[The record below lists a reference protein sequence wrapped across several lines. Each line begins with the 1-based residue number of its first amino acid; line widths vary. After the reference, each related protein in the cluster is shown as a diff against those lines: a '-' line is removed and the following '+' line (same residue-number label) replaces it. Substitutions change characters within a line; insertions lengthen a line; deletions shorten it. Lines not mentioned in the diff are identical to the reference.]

1 LVNIHLLIL
10 LVFHLEYGWS
20 VKSRMIYLN
29 LMGVLEN
36 LTTFAVTIDPR
47 SGPFGIDI
55 VTLAIFMVVLFVS
68 VAIHEMM
75 HAYVALRLGDDLAHS
90 QGRISL
96 NPLSHIDP
104 ILTIALPAGL
114 LLLGLPP
121 ILAAKPVPIN
131 TSRIKGDEMGLAAVG
146 VAGPL
151 TNLVIAALAAVIINT
166 VSPTGFSLELLELF
180 LLLNVGLFV
189 FNMIPFPPLD
199 GSRLLYAFAPESVQ
213 NVMRQIESFGIFG
226 VILMLSL
233 LYPVISPIIISVQNT
248 LLNILL

>member
-1 LVNIHLLIL
+1 MDIPQNLL
-10 LVFHLEYGWS
+10 
-20 VKSRMIYLN
+20 
-29 LMGVLEN
+29 
-36 LTTFAVTIDPR
+36 TI
-47 SGPFGIDI
+47 GLFLI
-55 VTLAIFMVVLFVS
+55 VLFIS

-90 QGRISL
+90 RGRISL

-104 ILTIALPAGL
+104 ILTLALPAGL

-131 TSRIKGDEMGLAAVG
+131 TSRLKGDELGLAAVG
-146 VAGPL
+146 IAGPL
-151 TNLVIAALAAVIINT
+151 TNLAIATLAAITINLLN
-166 VSPTGFSLELLELF
+166 PTGFSLELLEMF

-199 GSRLLYAFAPESVQ
+199 GSRLLYAFAPEPVQ
-213 NVMRQIESFGIFG
+213 KVMRQIESFGLFG
-226 VILMLSL
+226 IIIMLSL
-233 LYPVISPIIISVQNT
+233 LYPVISPIIISIQNT